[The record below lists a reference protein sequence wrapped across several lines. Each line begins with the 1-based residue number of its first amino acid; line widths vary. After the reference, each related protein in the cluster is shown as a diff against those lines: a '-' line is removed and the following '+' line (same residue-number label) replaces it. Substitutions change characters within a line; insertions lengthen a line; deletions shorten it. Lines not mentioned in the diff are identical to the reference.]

1 MEKISDVRN
10 DTNHYAN
17 HDDDLTYAINIHSV
31 SCRIGGDAGG
41 GLEFPGFSEYDW
53 LSEGLPIR

>member
-17 HDDDLTYAINIHSV
+17 HDDDLTYAINIHPV
-31 SCRIGGDAGG
+31 SCYIGGDAGG
-41 GLEFPGFSEYDW
+41 GLEFRGFSEYDG
-53 LSEGLPIR
+53 LSDGLSAR